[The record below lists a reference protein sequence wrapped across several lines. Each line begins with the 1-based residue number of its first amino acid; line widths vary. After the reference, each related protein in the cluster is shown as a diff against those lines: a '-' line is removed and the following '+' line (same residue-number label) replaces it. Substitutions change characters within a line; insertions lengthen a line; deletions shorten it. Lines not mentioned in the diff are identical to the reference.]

1 MARAGLYIQRVIQY
15 VPNSVH
21 TRIEVPFS
29 PLRRHASRPSAG
41 SDTGLTLE
49 RRPLPHMVSFTRF
62 FPTLDIPFSAPPA
75 LGETVFRPHACQ
87 SAHTLSQLP
96 SSKAASFVPRY
107 SVHLCLLSF
116 SFLLAAAPV
125 HRSTTSPGP
134 RSRRPKNQK
143 PSAASSVSPSK
154 RSDAHLSRA
163 NCSLHATGRKP
174 MALCCIRP
182 P

>member
-1 MARAGLYIQRVIQY
+1 MCRIVYTQESKCLFLPCDDMQAAQTRGLRSLL
-15 VPNSVH
+15 P
-21 TRIEVPFS
+21 
-29 PLRRHASRPSAG
+29 G
-41 SDTGLTLE
+41 
-49 RRPLPHMVSFTRF
+49 PLPHMVSFTRF
-62 FPTLDIPFSAPPA
+62 FPILDIPFSAPPA

-96 SSKAASFVPRY
+96 SSKVASFVPRY

-163 NCSLHATGRKP
+163 NCSLHATGKKP
-174 MALCCIRP
+174 MAVCYIRP

>member
-1 MARAGLYIQRVIQY
+1 MC
-15 VPNSVH
+15 
-21 TRIEVPFS
+21 RIVYTQESKCLFP
-29 PLRRHASRPSAG
+29 PLQRHASRPDSWSKIPSAG
-41 SDTGLTLE
+41 SDTGLTLK
-49 RRPLPHMVSFTRF
+49 RRPLPPHGIFYSFLPPPF
-62 FPTLDIPFSAPPA
+62 YIPFSAPPA
-75 LGETVFRPHACQ
+75 LGETAFKPHACQ

-134 RSRRPKNQK
+134 RSRRPKNPK

-154 RSDAHLSRA
+154 R
-163 NCSLHATGRKP
+163 
-174 MALCCIRP
+174 
-182 P
+182 